1 MELMIMNNNGNNVV
15 SSRLIAE
22 ELGKEHSDVKKKIK
36 EVLETGTEYFP
47 IQILV
52 RGKEAEDYLL
62 TKDGFVLL
70 CMNYTGYNDFKRA
83 YINEFNRM
91 EQATK
96 LKAPSTLKE
105 ALILALK
112 QQEQIEKLEIE
123 NKQLEI
129 TKSYISDKKTA
140 TAMNTASRLSKENV
154 KLEIELDKNKNY
166 STIKRMEIVTGL
178 KFNWR
183 LLKETSNNLNIKM
196 IDTFDSNYG
205 TVKSYHKDVWIE
217 AYALDINM

>member
-1 MELMIMNNNGNNVV
+1 MELMILNSNGNNVV
-15 SSRLIAE
+15 SSRTVAK
-22 ELGKEHSDVKKKIK
+22 ELGKEHSHVMSKIK
-36 EVLETGTEYFP
+36 EVLGVEEFCESSYINNQNKVQPEF
-47 IQILV
+47 
-52 RGKEAEDYLL
+52 LL
-62 TKDGFVLL
+62 TKDGFILL

-91 EQATK
+91 EKATK

-183 LLKETSNNLNIKM
+183 LLKEISNNLNIKT

-205 TVKSYHKDVWIE
+205 TVKSYHKEVWLE
-217 AYALDINM
+217 AYALDINL